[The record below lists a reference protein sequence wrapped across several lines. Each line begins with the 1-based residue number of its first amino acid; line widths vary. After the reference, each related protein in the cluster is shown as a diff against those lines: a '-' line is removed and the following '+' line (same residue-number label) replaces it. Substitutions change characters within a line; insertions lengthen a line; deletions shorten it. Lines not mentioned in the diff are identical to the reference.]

1 MCKSLI
7 FGRRW
12 MTWIQALFSL
22 VQKNKFSSRGSVA
35 SASFNLFPASKK
47 HFSLSFSF
55 GRKVSTLNICINRSL
70 CHHMGSKCLAFV
82 ADKTRGNTAFII
94 CETFYLIIVSIV
106 TSTVLWSRRGGISHG
121 KLNMTLWFCYF
132 NMSMLLLVQLFFYF
146 FSKHKW
152 GFFLQSQCKTE

>member
-1 MCKSLI
+1 
-7 FGRRW
+7 

-55 GRKVSTLNICINRSL
+55 GTKVSTLNICINRSL
-70 CHHMGSKCLAFV
+70 CHHMDSKCLAFV

-94 CETFYLIIVSIV
+94 CETFYLIIVSIM
-106 TSTVLWSRRGGISHG
+106 TSTVLWSRRGWGWGYQSWQTEHDSDSIILICQCSCWS
-121 KLNMTLWFCYF
+121 NFSF
-132 NMSMLLLVQLFFYF
+132 IFF

-152 GFFLQSQCKTE
+152 GFCSHSVKLSKNR